1 MRMLI
6 SCLGLL
12 FFFVFKGVTQE
23 IMPTRLEVYQVNVNW
38 DKTTV
43 LIFPKK
49 VVSADFGN
57 SSIIAERDA
66 AVPRVLKLKAS
77 SREFKPTTMY
87 VLCEDEKF
95 YPFEVSYSDSIDSRP
110 IDFQY
115 LDGRKEGGKR
125 SLPLKFNDEEVDFLV
140 NHLKGEKEES
150 VNWKI
155 TNALMRMGIS
165 GIYVGGGFLFFK
177 LSIENRSGIDW
188 NLESGKVYVKDKIQT
203 KRTAVRDV
211 EKQPFKWGKPIIIP
225 GNEKENS
232 ILVMEQ
238 FTIADRKE
246 FLIELSEK
254 NGDRNLKMRISGRN
268 ILRADNISID

>member
-23 IMPTRLEVYQVNVNW
+23 IVPTRLEVYQVNVNW

-57 SSIIAERDA
+57 SAIIAERDA

-115 LDGRKEGGKR
+115 LDGRKEGGEK

-150 VNWKI
+150 VNWKT